1 MVEEDL
7 FLGPPPQSNFS
18 YGYAKRCLAV
28 QIDAYNKQ
36 YGTKYNYLIPCNLY
50 GDYDSLHNE
59 NKMHFITSLLNKIR
73 NSEDNMLSL
82 LGTGTPLRQFMYA
95 QDLARMIVKVIEENI
110 FESFNVAPNF
120 NYSIEEMA
128 RIALKVTGKN
138 LEIIYTKPELD
149 GQFRKDVSNKKL
161 LDIFPNF
168 KFTDLETGLKKVY
181 DKIS

>member
-1 MVEEDL
+1 
-7 FLGPPPQSNFS
+7 
-18 YGYAKRCLAV
+18 
-28 QIDAYNKQ
+28 
-36 YGTKYNYLIPCNLY
+36 
-50 GDYDSLHNE
+50 
-59 NKMHFITSLLNKIR
+59 
-73 NSEDNMLSL
+73 
-82 LGTGTPLRQFMYA
+82 MYA